1 MKKISILILALGLV
15 VSCQKDQQNNTPK
28 KVEQVADAQQYI
40 LDKENSNIHWTGYKV
55 LKSENT
61 SHFGTMKFGE
71 GEIGIKDNQV
81 VSGKFTADVKSLICT
96 DLAENKE
103 AAGNLEGH
111 LKSADFFDVE
121 KFPTATFEIT
131 KVTNSEQGDYNAI
144 IEGNLTIKG
153 VTKAVSFNANI
164 KANEQEVSIATE
176 PTDIDRSL
184 FGVNFQSPVE
194 NGVIK
199 NEITLQISVK
209 AQPKK

>member
-28 KVEQVADAQQYI
+28 KVEQVADAQQYT

-55 LKSENT
+55 FKSENT

-71 GEIGIKDNQV
+71 GKIGIKDNQV

-103 AAGNLEGH
+103 AAGNLEEH

-131 KVTNSEQGDYNAI
+131 KITPSEQGDYNAV

-153 VTKAVSFNANI
+153 VTKVVSFNANI

>member
-1 MKKISILILALGLV
+1 MKKISILILVLGLV
-15 VSCQKDQQNNTPK
+15 ISCQKDQQKNDPK
-28 KVEQVADAQQYI
+28 KVEQVSDAQQYT

-55 LKSENT
+55 FKSENT

-71 GEIGIKDNQV
+71 GEIGVKDNQV
-81 VSGKFTADVKSLICT
+81 VSGKFTTDIKSLICT

-131 KVTNSEQGDYNAI
+131 KVTNSEQGDYNAV

-153 VTKAVSFNANI
+153 VTKVVSFNANI